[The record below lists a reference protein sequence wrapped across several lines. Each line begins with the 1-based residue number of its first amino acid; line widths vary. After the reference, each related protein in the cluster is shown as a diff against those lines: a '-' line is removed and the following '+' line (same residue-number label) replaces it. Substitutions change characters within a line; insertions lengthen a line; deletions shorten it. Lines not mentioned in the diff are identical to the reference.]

1 MRSPEIIL
9 DNLMKCAKKEDYK
22 FERLYR
28 NLYNP
33 KFYLMAYSK
42 LAPNSGNL
50 TEGVNSETI
59 DGFSMERVDN
69 LIQQLKSKKYQPHPA
84 RRTYI
89 PKKNGKQRPLGI
101 PSFNDKLVQEVIRLL
116 LEAIYEPN
124 FQTSSHGFRPNRSCH
139 TALTEISTTFTS
151 SRWFIEGD
159 IRGFFDN
166 IDHQIMTQLLKKKIN
181 DDKFIRLIWKFL
193 KAGYVEDWKFHKT
206 YSGTPQGGIISP
218 VLSNIYLHELD
229 TYIEKYKNKFN
240 IGKKKRK
247 STEYKRLEGKM
258 YWWRRKMKTLEP
270 HSDERK
276 QIALKLKEMSKQ
288 LTSLPYSDQLDPKY
302 KRLKYVR
309 YCDDFI
315 IGIVGSKEEAQAVK
329 SDLEQF
335 LMKELK
341 IELSREK
348 TLITHTNK
356 FAKFL
361 GYNITISRDQ
371 TLRKDS
377 KGVKKRYYSYNCR
390 LYTPKSAWAD
400 KLKSL
405 GALRIKKDGTWQ
417 PMHRPELLHLS
428 DLEILSIYNAEIRG
442 LYNYYALSYNTNVF
456 NKFLYV
462 MKYSMFKTFANK
474 YKSSISKISK
484 KYKRNGVFTVQY
496 ETKAG
501 TQSRVLYNEVF
512 SRKKTIEASRQVDN
526 LPEVNIY
533 TGRTELTQRLS
544 ANQCEWCG
552 TNQGIMEVHHI
563 KKLKDLK
570 GKAKWEKNMIA
581 RRRKTLV
588 LCHECHV
595 KLHKGQLD

>member
-1 MRSPEIIL
+1 MRSPEITL

-59 DGFSMERVDN
+59 DGFSMERVDK
-69 LIQQLKSKKYQPHPA
+69 LIQQLKNEKYQPRPA
-84 RRTYI
+84 RRVYI

-124 FQTSSHGFRPNRSCH
+124 FQTTSHGFRPNRSCH

-166 IDHQIMTQLLKKKIN
+166 IDHQIMIRLLEKKID

-229 TYIEKYKNKFN
+229 TYIEKYKSKFN
-240 IGKKKRK
+240 IGKVRKK
-247 STEYKRLEGKM
+247 SLEYKRLEGRM
-258 YWWRRKMKTLEP
+258 YWWRRKMKTLKLQ
-270 HSDERK
+270 SDERK
-276 QIALKLKEMSKQ
+276 HIALKLKEMSKQ
-288 LTSLPYSDQLDPKY
+288 LTSLPYSEPMDPKY

-315 IGIVGSKEEAQAVK
+315 IGIVGSKEDAQAVK
-329 SDLEQF
+329 NDLEQF
-335 LMKELK
+335 LRKELK

-390 LYTPKSAWAD
+390 LYTPKNTWVD

-417 PMHRPELLHLS
+417 PMHRPELLYLS
-428 DLEILSIYNAEIRG
+428 DIEILSIYNAEIRG

-456 NKFLYV
+456 NKFMYV
-462 MKYSMFKTFANK
+462 MKYSMYKTFANK
-474 YKSSISKISK
+474 YKSSISKILK

-501 TQSRVLYNEVF
+501 IQSRVLYNEVF
-512 SRKKTIEASRQVDN
+512 SRKKTIEAFRQVDN
-526 LPEVNIY
+526 LPEINIY
-533 TGRTELTQRLS
+533 RGRTELTQRLL

-552 TNQGIMEVHHI
+552 TKHGSMEVHHI

>member
-33 KFYLMAYSK
+33 KFYLMAYGK

-50 TEGVNSETI
+50 TEGVDSETI
-59 DGFSMERVDN
+59 DGFSMERVNN
-69 LIQQLKSKKYQPHPA
+69 LIQQLKSEKYQPHPA

-124 FQTSSHGFRPNRSCH
+124 FQTTSHGFRPNRSCH

-166 IDHQIMTQLLKKKIN
+166 IDHQIMTQLLKKKIH

-229 TYIEKYKNKFN
+229 TYIEKYKNEFN
-240 IGKKKRK
+240 IGRKKRK
-247 STEYKRLEGKM
+247 STEYKRLEGRM
-258 YWWRRKMKTLEP
+258 YWWRKKMRTLEP

-315 IGIVGSKEEAQAVK
+315 IGIVGSKKDAQAVK
-329 SDLEQF
+329 NDLEQF

-390 LYTPKSAWAD
+390 LYTPKDAWVG

-456 NKFLYV
+456 NKFMYV
-462 MKYSMFKTFANK
+462 MKYSMYKTFASK
-474 YKSSISKISK
+474 YKSSISKILK
-484 KYKRNGVFTVQY
+484 KYKKNGVFTVQY
-496 ETKAG
+496 ETKSG
-501 TQSRVLYNEVF
+501 TRSRVLYKEVF

-552 TNQGIMEVHHI
+552 TTQGIMEVHHI